1 MSKLD
6 PTLMHLISKWILHQ
20 IASRQKLQKFHWNTS
35 EQGNFLDRKIYEQH
49 CLRRSTLTDEL
60 RDGEKSFDWKEVFV
74 QITLGHNFTL
84 TRCIWMCRKNGG
96 QQLAHLSRDFPSQ
109 ITFVLKKKRDKNAFV
124 NRSTKSLEM
133 GTQINL
139 LISLS
144 IKLVETLFTSQ
155 SPVSNPILY

>member
-1 MSKLD
+1 MNFASNCVETK
-6 PTLMHLISKWILHQ
+6 
-20 IASRQKLQKFHWNTS
+20 IAKVSLKYERARKFP
-35 EQGNFLDRKIYEQH
+35 RKIYEQH

-109 ITFVLKKKRDKNAFV
+109 ITFLPKKKEKKKCFRQPFSKKKIGNGYSDKKKFFFLNKAC
-124 NRSTKSLEM
+124 
-133 GTQINL
+133 G
-139 LISLS
+139 
-144 IKLVETLFTSQ
+144 
-155 SPVSNPILY
+155 NPIYKSISRV

>member
-1 MSKLD
+1 MNFASNCVETK
-6 PTLMHLISKWILHQ
+6 
-20 IASRQKLQKFHWNTS
+20 IAKVPLKYERAWKFP
-35 EQGNFLDRKIYEQH
+35 RKIYEQH

-109 ITFVLKKKRDKNAFV
+109 ITFVLKKKEKKMLSSTVLQKAWKWV
-124 NRSTKSLEM
+124 LRSTY
-133 GTQINL
+133 IF
-139 LISLS
+139 
-144 IKLVETLFTSQ
+144 LFW
-155 SPVSNPILY
+155 

>member
-1 MSKLD
+1 MNFASNCVETK
-6 PTLMHLISKWILHQ
+6 
-20 IASRQKLQKFHWNTS
+20 IAKVSLKYEQARKFP
-35 EQGNFLDRKIYEQH
+35 RKIYEQH

-109 ITFVLKKKRDKNAFV
+109 ITFVLKKKEKKMLSSTVLQKAWKWV
-124 NRSTKSLEM
+124 LRSTYIFFSFDKACR
-133 GTQINL
+133 
-139 LISLS
+139 
-144 IKLVETLFTSQ
+144 
-155 SPVSNPILY
+155 NPIYKSISRV